1 MDQMDLWQDI
11 QSRLDLLDEAV
22 KQIRFRGKDYA
33 EAEAAYRSQL
43 AAEMLHL
50 RDEEGYP
57 VTLVPDLARGN
68 EDVAALKV
76 ERDCAE
82 ALYKSALEAINVNK
96 LRIKVLEQQHDR
108 EWRG

>member
-1 MDQMDLWQDI
+1 MDELDLWQEI
-11 QSRLDLLDEAV
+11 QHRLDLLDEAV
-22 KQIRFRGKDYA
+22 KAIRFRGKDYA
-33 EAEAAYRSQL
+33 EAEAAYRSKL
-43 AAEMLHL
+43 ATQILHL

-68 EDVAALKV
+68 PEVAQLKV

-82 ALYKSALEAINVNK
+82 SLYKSALEAINVNK
-96 LRIKVLEQQHDR
+96 LRIKVLEAQHDR

>member
-1 MDQMDLWQDI
+1 MDELDLWANI
-11 QSRLDLLDEAV
+11 QERLDWLDEAV
-22 KQIRFRGKDYA
+22 KSIRFRGRDYA
-33 EAEAAYRSQL
+33 EAESKYRSAL
-43 AAEMLHL
+43 AKEILRL

-68 EDVAALKV
+68 PEVAQLKV

-82 ALYKSALEAINVNK
+82 SLYKSALEAINVNK
-96 LRIKVLEQQHDR
+96 LRIKVLEAQHDR